1 MSEKY
6 YITWEEFHRDVK
18 ALAQK
23 IINTG
28 YAVAQG
34 GGKVLYFTKK
44 GVVVLTSAGQ
54 VVTAYSSE
62 YFDEA
67 MQAIVSLFY
76 K

>member
-1 MSEKY
+1 M
-6 YITWEEFHRDVK
+6 
-18 ALAQK
+18 
-23 IINTG
+23 
-28 YAVAQG
+28 
-34 GGKVLYFTKK
+34 LYFTKD

-54 VVTAYSSE
+54 VVTAYSSA